1 MKQILV
7 MIAAVVLVGCGKKDS
22 PEPQAKNPEPTKVAP
37 AKLIAD
43 PIVEKAIREELNK
56 PTGEL
61 TKADLAEVS
70 ALRSVQITDAGLK
83 EMAKLHQLTALN
95 LTFTKITD
103 AGLKEVAK
111 FKQLKRLWLGGT
123 QITDAGLGNIAK
135 LQKLTN
141 LDLSRTQITDAG
153 LKDVAKMKQLTYLIL
168 RNTQVTKAGVVDF
181 YDKSLS
187 NCIVSN
193 DYKVRPRKIEN
204 IPTRRRNPRES
215 P

>member
-111 FKQLKRLWLGGT
+111 LQKLTDLQLAYA
-123 QITDAGLGNIAK
+123 QITDMGLKEVAK
-135 LQKLTN
+135 LQKLTT
-141 LDLSRTQITDAG
+141 LDLYST
-153 LKDVAKMKQLTYLIL
+153 K
-168 RNTQVTKAGVVDF
+168 VTRAGVDELQKALPKCIIYSDF
-181 YDKSLS
+181 
-187 NCIVSN
+187 N
-193 DYKVRPRKIEN
+193 
-204 IPTRRRNPRES
+204 
-215 P
+215 